1 MPGVSPQVFFR
12 RHPRLGGILLLVVVL
27 VSFAFSLA
35 VGQLATAGPGDMLR
49 AIGVGLGWVDPAAGT
64 AQGTLD
70 AVIWHVRLPRGVLA
84 VLVGANLAVAGVLMQ
99 ALFYNPMA
107 EPYVVGV
114 SSGAALGAVIA
125 VVAGLEVA
133 WAGLNFVALA
143 AFAGAVATTIVVYRI
158 AERAGRVHIATL
170 LLTGVAVGGILQAA
184 TTFLLLRQDAT
195 QIRSVLVWLMGS
207 LAMRGWE
214 YPLALLPYSIV
225 GLAVAAAFHRSL
237 DLLSSGEE
245 PAHHLGLDVDRAKR
259 LLLGAAALLAAAS
272 VATAGIVAF
281 VGLIVPHGMRLLV
294 GAGHRRLL
302 PASALGGAVLTLWAD
317 LLARHGI
324 PGEEIPIGVITGVL
338 GCAAFLALLARQRR
352 RVF

>member
-1 MPGVSPQVFFR
+1 VPPARTQTFFR
-12 RHPRLGGILLLVVVL
+12 RHPRLGLALLGVVL
-27 VSFAFSLA
+27 LASLGLSLTF
-35 VGQLATAGPGDMLR
+35 GQLATASPLDLLR
-49 AIGVGLGWVDPAAGT
+49 ATAAGFGWNGGPDHAT
-64 AQGTLD
+64 GGALD
-70 AVIWHVRLPRGVLA
+70 AVIWHVRMPRGLLA
-84 VLVGANLAVAGVLMQ
+84 ILVGANLAVAGVLMQ

-114 SSGAALGAVIA
+114 SSGAALGAVLA
-125 VVAGLEVA
+125 VVAGMEAA
-133 WAGLNFVALA
+133 WAGLNMVALA
-143 AFAGAVATTIVVYRI
+143 AFVGAVATTLIVYRV

-207 LAMRGWE
+207 LALRGWE
-214 YPLALLPYSIV
+214 YPLVLVPYSIA
-225 GLAVAAAFHRSL
+225 GLGVAAAFHRSL
-237 DLLSSGEE
+237 DLLSAGEE

-259 LLLGAAALLAAAS
+259 VLLAAAALLAAAS

-281 VGLIVPHGMRLLV
+281 VGLIVPHAMRMLV

-302 PASALGGAVLTLWAD
+302 PASALGGAVLVLWAD
-317 LLARHGI
+317 LLARHCL

-338 GCAAFLALLARQRR
+338 GCAAFLVLLARQRR